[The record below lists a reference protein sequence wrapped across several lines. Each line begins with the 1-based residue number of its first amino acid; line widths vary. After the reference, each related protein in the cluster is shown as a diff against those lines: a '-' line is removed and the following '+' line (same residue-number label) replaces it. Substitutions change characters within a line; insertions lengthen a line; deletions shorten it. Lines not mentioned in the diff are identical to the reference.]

1 MIVKI
6 QKKRFEDYTAK
17 GFSVK
22 IRGRVVKGFVVKKN
36 DLFFA
41 YLNVCK
47 HLPIT
52 LDLNDDNFFTFD
64 KAFLQCHMHGAMY
77 EIETGYCVGGPCL
90 GARLDAL
97 SLAETEDELIITV
110 PDSAANPK

>member
-1 MIVKI
+1 LKI
-6 QKKRFEDYTAK
+6 IPQRVSRSKSE
-17 GFSVK
+17 
-22 IRGRVVKGFVVKKN
+22 GRWLKAS
-36 DLFFA
+36 LFA

-47 HLPIT
+47 HLPVT

-97 SLAETEDELIITV
+97 SLAETEDELLITV